1 MKTKLEK
8 VENYYHTSYSKAK
21 ERGGFY
27 KFYQKLI
34 HPKLYF
40 AAEAL
45 EKKLENNWIEFEK
58 LPAAVQIYKDGKL
71 VYANSSCKRLFGI
84 EKDSCIIDFSFLL
97 KQEGRAHE
105 QQVDFEKLKDEGIK
119 TARSGKCD
127 FLIEVRKLDCG
138 QKSYHLILIF
148 EITQLKEKIQRL
160 QVDLKNLEQEAV
172 FEDIAIGI
180 IGHDLK
186 NLFNGILGMSQMM
199 AEEIDELRSDTIKI
213 FAESIY
219 KQIKEANE
227 ILSDVLLWYKIKE
240 DQAQN
245 EDAPLRTIVQRQIDL
260 YKHGEKKIHFDN
272 AVPEEIILHSDSAI
286 VAAIV
291 RNLLSNAVKFTN
303 YEGKIR
309 VEAERN
315 DGHVKIRVIDNGVG
329 LTKERLAQLFGNK
342 TGSVSTLGTFKE
354 KGHGLG
360 LNLVKKMVAALHG
373 SISAESEV
381 LKGTTVTVTLP
392 AEEKDL

>member
-45 EKKLENNWIEFEK
+45 EKKLENNWAGLEK
-58 LPAAVQIYKDGKL
+58 LPVAVQVYEEGAF
-71 VYANSSCKRLFGI
+71 VYANRSCKRLFGI

-97 KQEGRAHE
+97 KQEGKTHE
-105 QQVDFEKLKDEGIK
+105 QQLNFEKLKDEGIK
-119 TARSGKCD
+119 TARSGRGD
-127 FLIEVRKLDCG
+127 FLIEVRKLDCW
-138 QKSYHLILIF
+138 QKSCHLVLIF

-160 QVDLKNLEQEAV
+160 QEDLKNLEQEAV
-172 FEDIAIGI
+172 FEDIAIGV

-219 KQIKEANE
+219 KQVEEANE
-227 ILSDVLLWYKIKE
+227 VLSDVLLWYKIKKG
-240 DQAQN
+240 QAQN
-245 EDAPLRTIVQRQIDL
+245 EDAPLRTIVQQQIDL
-260 YKHGEKKIHFDN
+260 HKHSQKKIHFDN

-286 VAAIV
+286 VGTIV

-303 YEGKIR
+303 HEGKIR
-309 VEAERN
+309 VEAEKN

-329 LTKERLAQLFGNK
+329 MTKERLAQIFGNE
-342 TGSVSTLGTFKE
+342 TSSVSTLGTFKE
-354 KGHGLG
+354 RGHGLG
-360 LNLVKKMVAALHG
+360 LNLVKKIVAALHG

-392 AEEKDL
+392 V